1 ISRAPRVIRRMNSPI
16 VLARRDRFERLRVA
30 GELVRLS
37 SNDDATRIGRSGSH
51 SYCGHQGVT
60 RMIVSR
66 TLWNPVQCSERE
78 LVSNQRLREPSS
90 GTPVLSE
97 IAAMLLLSD
106 RALGNKAAAAST
118 PSLLARMRQFLRLSA
133 IVMVATLMV
142 T

>member
-1 ISRAPRVIRRMNSPI
+1 MTMPLERNAPLANSSYDNGYQT
-16 VLARRDRFERLRVA
+16 RTRL
-30 GELVRLS
+30 
-37 SNDDATRIGRSGSH
+37 GRSRSH

-118 PSLLARMRQFLRLSA
+118 PSLLARM
-133 IVMVATLMV
+133 
-142 T
+142 